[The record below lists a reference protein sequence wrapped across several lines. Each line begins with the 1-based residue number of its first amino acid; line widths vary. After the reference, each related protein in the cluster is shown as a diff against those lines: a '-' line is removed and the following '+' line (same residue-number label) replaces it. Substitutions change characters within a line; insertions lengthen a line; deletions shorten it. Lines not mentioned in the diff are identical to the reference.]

1 MAVANRPDVIAAR
14 NQLLSATTG
23 TRLAAA
29 QHIRDLDAGYEYQRV
44 GSDHAVGMVV
54 QFPLFVHNN
63 QVALLTQAQAL
74 ENAAE
79 AQLKQAEFQAVTD
92 VEKAYQG
99 YVSARK
105 VLDLYSTAT
114 LSQIEKLQN

>member
-1 MAVANRPDVIAAR
+1 
-14 NQLLSATTG
+14 
-23 TRLAAA
+23 
-29 QHIRDLDAGYEYQRV
+29 
-44 GSDHAVGMVV
+44 
-54 QFPLFVHNN
+54 
-63 QVALLTQAQAL
+63 LTQAQAL

-105 VLDLYSTAT
+105 VLDLYSTTT
-114 LSQIEKLQN
+114 LSQLEKLQSIAALSYRNGASSLFELLDAQRAHNVAMTAYNQARFDYQMAIWQLEQATGSPLQ